1 MNKGYQISNDGTIF
15 AIKDDGSI
23 SRLAKINAQGRLTD
37 LEGREMSSN
46 RSTTTTTA
54 STTSDN
60 DGKGWYWF
68 FIVVFALTAIIL
80 GVLYSEADQNYYWAN
95 QERWEYKNKYE
106 TAIRERDEYKAISES
121 SASFRKENTSL
132 KKENSS
138 LKTERDNAKSELS
151 SLKSKV
157 SITYPIIITD
167 IEIANIYASGNVQ
180 TNYGNKIYS
189 YSTMYL
195 QPRIKY
201 TGLTSGNKTIKVKWY
216 NPDGTIRSGS
226 SSPSGFSQ
234 SESLYVYNGE
244 NNTYT
249 LNGWGNASMGNWSKG
264 TYRIE
269 IWYENTCLKAK
280 TFTIY

>member
-15 AIKDDGSI
+15 SIKDDGSI
-23 SRLAKINAQGRLTD
+23 SRLAKINDQGHLTD
-37 LEGREMSSN
+37 LEGRVMSSTPPVTI
-46 RSTTTTTA
+46 ST
-54 STTSDN
+54 SSDSN
-60 DGKGWYWF
+60 GKGWYWF
-68 FIVVFALTAIIL
+68 FIVVFALVDIVL

-106 TAIRERDEYKAISES
+106 TAIRERDEYKAMSES
-121 SASFRKENTSL
+121 TASLRKEIGGL

-151 SLKSKV
+151 SLKNKV
-157 SITYPIIITD
+157 SATYPIIITD
-167 IEIANIYASGNVQ
+167 IEIANTYSGGDVE
-180 TNYGNKIYS
+180 TNYGNTIYS
-189 YSTMYL
+189 YNTMYL
-195 QPRIKY
+195 TPRIKY
-201 TGLTSGNKTIKVKWY
+201 TGLTTGNKTIKVKWY
-216 NPDGTIRSGS
+216 KPDGTISIGS

-234 SESLYVYNGE
+234 SESMYVYNGE

-249 LNGWGNASMGNWSKG
+249 LNGWGNKYKGFWSKG

>member
-54 STTSDN
+54 STSDN

-80 GVLYSEADQNYYWAN
+80 GVLYSDANQSYYWAN

-106 TAIRERDEYKAISES
+106 TAIRERDEYKTLSENA
-121 SASFRKENTSL
+121 ASLR
-132 KKENSS
+132 KENSS
-138 LKTERDNAKSELS
+138 LKKERDNAKSELS
-151 SLKSKV
+151 SLKNKV
-157 SITYPIIITD
+157 STTYPIIITD
-167 IEIANIYASGNVQ
+167 IEIANTYSGGDVE
-180 TNYGNKIYS
+180 TNYGNTIYS
-189 YSTMYL
+189 YNTMYL
-195 QPRIKY
+195 KPRIEY
-201 TGLTSGNKTIKVKWY
+201 TGLTYGKKTIKVKLY
-216 NPDGTIRSGS
+216 RPDGGLSTGS
-226 SSPSGFSQ
+226 YSTYSYSDDV
-234 SESLYVYNGE
+234 YVYEGN
-244 NNTYT
+244 YSFT
-249 LNGWGNASMGNWSKG
+249 LSGWGGSFKGQWQRG

-269 IWYENTCLKAK
+269 IWYENTCLKSK

>member
-46 RSTTTTTA
+46 RPATTTA
-54 STTSDN
+54 STNSDN

-68 FIVVFALTAIIL
+68 FIVVFIIAIITL
-80 GVLYSEADQNYYWAN
+80 ASLYSEANDKYYRAN

-106 TAIRERDEYKAISES
+106 TARKERDEYKAMSES
-121 SASFRKENTSL
+121 TASLRKEIGGL

-151 SLKSKV
+151 SLKNKV
-157 SITYPIIITD
+157 SATYPIIITD
-167 IEIANIYASGNVQ
+167 IEIANIYASGNIQ

-195 QPRIKY
+195 KPQIKY
-201 TGLTSGNKTIKVKWY
+201 TGLSSGNRTFKIKWY
-216 NPDGTIRSGS
+216 NPDGSLRTGT
-226 SSPSGFSQ
+226 SSPYGFSQ
-234 SESLYVYNGE
+234 SESMYVYSGE
-244 NNTYT
+244 NNTYA
-249 LNGWGNASMGNWSKG
+249 LSGWGNASMGNWSKG

>member
-1 MNKGYQISNDGTIF
+1 MNKDYQISNDGTIF

-23 SRLAKINAQGRLTD
+23 SRLAKINAQGHLTD

-46 RSTTTTTA
+46 RSAATTTA

-68 FIVVFALTAIIL
+68 FIVVFALTVIIL
-80 GVLYSEADQNYYWAN
+80 GVLYSDANQSYYWAN

-106 TAIRERDEYKAISES
+106 TAIRERDEYKTLSENA
-121 SASFRKENTSL
+121 ASLRKENSGL
-132 KKENSS
+132 KK
-138 LKTERDNAKSELS
+138 ERDNAKSELS
-151 SLKSKV
+151 SLKNKV
-157 SITYPIIITD
+157 STTYPIIIKD
-167 IEIANIYASGNVQ
+167 IEIANVTYNGDVQ
-180 TNYGNKIYS
+180 TNYGNMIYS
-189 YSTMYL
+189 YNTMYL
-195 QPRIKY
+195 QPRIEY
-201 TGLTSGNKTIKVKWY
+201 TGLTSGYKTIKVKWY

-234 SESLYVYNGE
+234 SQSMYVLSGD
-244 NNTYT
+244 NNTST
-249 LNGWGNASMGNWSKG
+249 LSGWGNSNKGHWQRG

-269 IWYENTCLKAK
+269 IWYENTCLKSK